1 MSKRN
6 PNGYGCVTKLS
17 GKRSRPYVVKVTV
30 YDSEGKAKQLPVGYA
45 ATEADAMVLLAQ
57 SNNIPW
63 TIERA
68 QVTVAGLCQRWRD
81 IQEPK
86 LGD

>member
-30 YDSEGKAKQLPVGYA
+30 YDAEGNAKQAPVGYA
-45 ATEADAMVLLAQ
+45 PHQNGSPDPSGPVQ
-57 SNNIPW
+57 
-63 TIERA
+63 
-68 QVTVAGLCQRWRD
+68 Q
-81 IQEPK
+81 
-86 LGD
+86 